1 MALLTAPTV
10 PGGRGNTLGEWLD
23 SLPVVDGVR
32 PVDRMPMTA
41 HAPMQRPAYRRQ
53 RPPDEPVTHVPHQ
66 EIVSL
71 VRESGVLRWRAG
83 AASAMTSRRRGG
95 GRAALPPGEVVKQFA
110 FERLEPSQV
119 YTALVGLDKKLTPA
133 AAYAGSPGNGLRR
146 FRNGQLEPFADSR
159 KAAGKKVLLVIHGT
173 FSTTEALITNGFQK
187 TPSGAKLLADAER
200 KYDLVLAF
208 DHPTLSVSPMLNAFD
223 LAALLRPS
231 PASLDIICH
240 SRGGLVARWYCE
252 AYADAALKRRV
263 VFVGAPLAGTSFAAA
278 PRLKSALDL
287 LTNIADVLRTASD
300 LVSANP
306 LFLATS
312 GLLRVVGA
320 VTGVAAKTPMLDA
333 AIALVPGL
341 DGQSRTGNNQELLR
355 LRANS
360 WSERLHGGPHSLFR
374 CARQLRT
381 ERDGLEFSALLLQA
395 SPARWRLGRRH
406 HLPGSQRSHRRHRL
420 DGGGGRQ
427 SPRCRGARLWHDRS
441 GPSHQLLRAA
451 RDRGRRAQV
460 VRGRVELSRCR
471 DETGSHRRPGDQEP
485 FH

>member
-10 PGGRGNTLGEWLD
+10 PGGRGNGLGEWLD

-32 PVDRMPMTA
+32 PVDRMPMA

-53 RPPDEPVTHVPHQ
+53 RPPGEPVTHVPHQ

-95 GRAALPPGEVVKQFA
+95 GRAALPPGEVVKQYA

-173 FSTTEALITNGFQK
+173 FSTAEALITNGFQK

-223 LAALLRPS
+223 LAALFRPS
-231 PASLDIICH
+231 PASLDIISH

-300 LVSANP
+300 LASANP

-312 GLLRVVGA
+312 GLLRVIGA

-333 AIALVPGL
+333 AMALVPGL

-355 LRANS
+355 LRANTGAS
-360 WSERLHGGPHSLFR
+360 DFTAGHIRYFAVRSNFEPKEMGWNF
-374 CARQLRT
+374 LRF
-381 ERDGLEFSALLLQA
+381 FSKPLQ
-395 SPARWRLGRRH
+395 RVGDW
-406 HLPGSQRSHRRHRL
+406 
-420 DGGGGRQ
+420 
-427 SPRCRGARLWHDRS
+427 GADIIFPDHNDLIVD
-441 GPSHQLLRAA
+441 
-451 RDRGRRAQV
+451 
-460 VRGRVELSRCR
+460 
-471 DETGSHRRPGDQEP
+471 TGSMTEVADDRLVAVAHDFGTTDRVHHTNYFAQPETAAAVRKSLGIA
-485 FH
+485 

>member
-1 MALLTAPTV
+1 MALRTASTV
-10 PGGRGNTLGEWLD
+10 PGERGNTLGEWLD

-41 HAPMQRPAYRRQ
+41 HASRQRPAYRRQ
-53 RPPDEPVTHVPHQ
+53 RPPGEPVTHVPHQ

-173 FSTTEALITNGFQK
+173 FSTNEAVITNGFQK

-263 VFVGAPLAGTSFAAA
+263 VFVGAPLAGTSLAAA

-287 LTNIADVLRTASD
+287 LTNIADMLRTASD

-320 VTGVAAKTPMLDA
+320 VTGMAAKTPMLDA
-333 AIALVPGL
+333 AMALVPGL

-360 WSERLHGGPHSLFR
+360 GTTDFTAGHIRYFAVCGNFEPNAMGWNF
-374 CARQLRT
+374 LRF
-381 ERDGLEFSALLLQA
+381 FSKPLQ
-395 SPARWRLGRRH
+395 RIGDW
-406 HLPGSQRSHRRHRL
+406 
-420 DGGGGRQ
+420 
-427 SPRCRGARLWHDRS
+427 GADIIFPDHNDLIVD
-441 GPSHQLLRAA
+441 
-451 RDRGRRAQV
+451 
-460 VRGRVELSRCR
+460 
-471 DETGSHRRPGDQEP
+471 TGSMAEVADDRLVAVAHDFGTTDRVHHTNYFAQPETAAAVRKSFGIA
-485 FH
+485 